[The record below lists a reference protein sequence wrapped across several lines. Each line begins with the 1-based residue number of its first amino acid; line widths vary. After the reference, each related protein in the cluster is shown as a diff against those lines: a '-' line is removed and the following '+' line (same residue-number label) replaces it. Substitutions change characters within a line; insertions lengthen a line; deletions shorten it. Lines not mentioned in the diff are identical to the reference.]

1 MRIVDAVAL
10 FSFIIDGGSFF
21 FYIFAPELYNII
33 INMKN
38 KIRLLMT
45 LLLLAVMGSAWAEE
59 EVTFHFSEYYGKG
72 TQAYGSEYTMV
83 KDDVSITGSKF
94 YCSPTANGYAQFYA
108 DGRITITPA
117 EGVVIT
123 KIVFSVTGSSYN
135 GGTITISPSTG
146 TVAINNNNVTWTGS
160 ASSAFTLSNTKQ
172 MRWTQITVT
181 YTHAE
186 KHTATFSVNGIT
198 TTQDFAENASITFP
212 DEPNDILGKTFVG
225 WIETTIDGTTN
236 EVPSFVTS
244 ATMGSTDVTYYAV
257 FATAHESDEPVET
270 KAQTLQYDTW
280 SYSGT
285 TTDRNT
291 YRLFGNGS
299 YIESAPFDLSK
310 LSKVIVY
317 GGTFGGSSNNSLTI
331 GDGTNIWKSV
341 TVSGNSNT
349 GINTYTDGEALTG
362 TNKLRITATAG
373 NGSTTGLRISKVEIF
388 ISEPSFV
395 YSDYCTTVVAAAVAT
410 PTFTPVGGTYDEVQN
425 VTISCET
432 DGATIYYTINGDE
445 PTKDSTPYN
454 TGDAIVVTLG
464 TTTIKAIAYLG
475 EDVSE
480 MAEATY
486 EIVKKSAGLSYPQNS
501 YSINLYDGFV
511 SPELSNLNN
520 LSPIIYSSSDESVA
534 QINADGAVSL
544 FGEGTTT
551 ITASFAGNDEYEEG
565 TATYTLT
572 VSKLSVSTIYTK
584 VTSTSD
590 LVAGKKYIIVCEE
603 HEVGMGGHGRNSDGS
618 LANWRVGVPNL
629 VIQGNTVDISGTGV
643 VELILGGDAQNGYTF
658 KATDENNY
666 LGYSGFSNELKF
678 IEEDALNEAAL
689 WSVGTSN
696 NGEVYVLLSNN
707 VSGRELMYNYNQPR
721 FACYKGTQEVAVLY
735 VQEPGVEYEEVV
747 FAKAGYK
754 SYVTENAI
762 DWAATRTRNN
772 DNVDVHGYK
781 VTEFSSTSVVL
792 VELSDI
798 TTVANTPVIL
808 KGKKG
813 VNLLVIA
820 SDEGSPIDNLL
831 KRGYERNVSEK
842 DYMYVLQKST
852 NWDEADPYKNYKFY
866 RLNPTRW
873 DQIGDRQAYLV
884 LPESERDGQASTAT
898 MVIIHATD
906 EEPLSE
912 DAGVLDG
919 INSIERND
927 VLNGE
932 FYTISGQRVTA
943 PKKGLYIVNGKKVL
957 VK

>member
-1 MRIVDAVAL
+1 M
-10 FSFIIDGGSFF
+10 DGASFF
-21 FYIFAPELYNII
+21 FYIFAPELYIII

-45 LLLLAVMGSAWAEE
+45 LLLMAVMGSVWAE
-59 EVTFHFSEYYGKG
+59 EVTFNYSEYTGAG
-72 TQAYGSEYTMV
+72 IQSVGSEYTMD

-94 YCSPTANGYAQFYA
+94 YCGTTNNYAQFYA
-108 DGRITITPA
+108 NGTIKIIPD

-123 KIVFSVTGSSYN
+123 KIVFGVTSTNYN
-135 GGTITISPSTG
+135 GGTISPSTG
-146 TVAINNNNVTWTGS
+146 EVVTANNTVTWTGF
-160 ASSAFTLSNTKQ
+160 ASSAFTLTNPKQ
-172 MRWTQITVT
+172 IRWTQITVT

-244 ATMGSTDVTYYAV
+244 ATMRSTDVTYYAV

-270 KAQTLQYDTW
+270 MAQTLQYDTW

-341 TVSGNSNT
+341 TVSGSNNT

-373 NGSTTGLRISKVEIF
+373 NGTTSGLRISKVEIF

-475 EDVSE
+475 GDVSE

-603 HEVGMGGHGRNSDGS
+603 YEVGMGGHGRNSDGS

-629 VIQGNTVDISGTGV
+629 EIQGNTVDISGTGV

-666 LGYSGFSNELKF
+666 LGYSGYSNELKF

-689 WSVGTSN
+689 WSVGTSK

-721 FACYKGTQEVAVLY
+721 FACYKGTQKVAVLY

-852 NWDEADPYKNYKFY
+852 NWSEADPYKNYKFY
-866 RLNPTRW
+866 RLNPARW
-873 DQIGDRQAYLV
+873 NEIGDRQAYLV
-884 LPESERDGQASTAT
+884 LPENERDGQASTASL
-898 MVIIHATD
+898 VIIHATD

-919 INSIERND
+919 INSIERTD

>member
-1 MRIVDAVAL
+1 
-10 FSFIIDGGSFF
+10 
-21 FYIFAPELYNII
+21 
-33 INMKN
+33 
-38 KIRLLMT
+38 MT

>member
-1 MRIVDAVAL
+1 
-10 FSFIIDGGSFF
+10 
-21 FYIFAPELYNII
+21 
-33 INMKN
+33 
-38 KIRLLMT
+38 MT
-45 LLLLAVMGSAWAEE
+45 LLLMAVMGNAWAD
-59 EVTFHFSEYYGKG
+59 EVTFLWNDYRGEG
-72 TQAYGSEYTMV
+72 TSGTGSVYTMV
-83 KDDVSITGSKF
+83 KEDVSITGSKF
-94 YCSPTANGYAQFYA
+94 YCNNNTSLSNEYGQFYA
-108 DGRITITPA
+108 NGKITITPA

-244 ATMGSTDVTYYAV
+244 ATMGRTDVTYYAV

-317 GGTFGGSSNNSLTI
+317 GGTFGGSSYNSLTI

-341 TVSGNSNT
+341 TVSGSNNT

-373 NGSTTGLRISKVEIF
+373 NGTTSGLRISKVEIF

-603 HEVGMGGHGRNSDGS
+603 YAVGMGGHGRNSDGS

-629 VIQGNTVDISGTGV
+629 VIQDNTVDISGTGV

-666 LGYSGFSNELKF
+666 LGYSGSSNELKF

-689 WSVGTSN
+689 WSVGTSK

-707 VSGRELMYNYNQPR
+707 VSGRELMYNYSQPR

-866 RLNPTRW
+866 RLKPTRW

>member
-1 MRIVDAVAL
+1 MPLHFFPYNRL
-10 FSFIIDGGSFF
+10 WFLF
-21 FYIFAPELYNII
+21 FYIFAPELYIII

-45 LLLLAVMGSAWAEE
+45 LLLMAVMGNVWANE
-59 EVTFHFSEYYGKG
+59 EVTFLWNDYRGEG
-72 TQAYGSEYTMV
+72 TSGTGSLYTMV
-83 KDDVSITGSKF
+83 KEDVSITGSNF

-108 DGRITITPA
+108 GGTITITPA

-146 TVAINNNNVTWTGS
+146 TVAINNNNVTWEGS

-285 TTDRNT
+285 TSNKNT

-317 GGTFGGSSNNSLTI
+317 GGTFGGSLYNSLTI

-603 HEVGMGGHGRNSDGS
+603 FEVGMGGHGRNSDGS

-629 VIQGNTVDISGTGV
+629 EIQGNTVDISGTGV

-666 LGYSGFSNELKF
+666 LGYSGSSNELKF

-689 WSVGTSN
+689 WSVGTSK

-721 FACYKGTQEVAVLY
+721 FACYKGTQKVAVLY

-842 DYMYVLQKST
+842 DYMYVLQKSP
-852 NWDEADPYKNYKFY
+852 NWDEADPYNGYNFY

-873 DQIGDRQAYLV
+873 DEIGDRQAYLV

>member
-1 MRIVDAVAL
+1 
-10 FSFIIDGGSFF
+10 
-21 FYIFAPELYNII
+21 
-33 INMKN
+33 
-38 KIRLLMT
+38 MT
-45 LLLLAVMGSAWAEE
+45 LLLMAVMGNVWAED
-59 EVTFHFSEYYGKG
+59 VTFNWRDYRGEG
-72 TQAYGSEYTMV
+72 TSGTGSVYTMV
-83 KDDVSITGSKF
+83 KEDVSITGTKF
-94 YCSPTANGYAQFYA
+94 YCNNQTYLANEYGQFYA
-108 DGRITITPA
+108 GGTITITPA

-146 TVAINNNNVTWTGS
+146 TVAVNNNNVTWTGS
-160 ASSAFTLSNTKQ
+160 ASSAFSLSNTKQ
-172 MRWTQITVT
+172 MRWTTIVVT

-285 TTDRNT
+285 TSNRNT

-317 GGTFGGSSNNSLTI
+317 GGTYGGSSYNSLTI

-373 NGSTTGLRISKVEIF
+373 NGSTSGLRISKVEIF

-520 LSPIIYSSSDESVA
+520 LSPIIFSSSDESVA

-666 LGYSGFSNELKF
+666 LGYSGYSNELKF

-689 WSVGTSN
+689 WSVGTSKK
-696 NGEVYVLLSNN
+696 GEVYVLLSNN
-707 VSGRELMYNYNQPR
+707 VSGRELMYNSNQPR
-721 FACYKGTQEVAVLY
+721 FACYTGTQNVAVLY

-842 DYMYVLQKST
+842 DYMYVLQKSP

-873 DQIGDRQAYLV
+873 NEIGDRQAYLV
-884 LPESERDGQASTAT
+884 LPESERDGQASTASL
-898 MVIIHATD
+898 VIIHATD

>member
-1 MRIVDAVAL
+1 
-10 FSFIIDGGSFF
+10 
-21 FYIFAPELYNII
+21 
-33 INMKN
+33 
-38 KIRLLMT
+38 MT
-45 LLLLAVMGSAWAEE
+45 LLLMAVMGNVWAE
-59 EVTFHFSEYYGKG
+59 EVTFLWDDYRGEG
-72 TQAYGSEYTMV
+72 TSGTGSVYTMV
-83 KDDVSITGSKF
+83 KEDVSITGTKF
-94 YCSPTANGYAQFYA
+94 YCNNNTSLSNEYGQFYA
-108 DGRITITPA
+108 GGRITITPA

-285 TTDRNT
+285 TSNKNT

-317 GGTFGGSSNNSLTI
+317 GGTYGGSSNNSLTI

-373 NGSTTGLRISKVEIF
+373 NGSTSGLRISKVEIF
-388 ISEPSFV
+388 ISEPSFL

-603 HEVGMGGHGRNSDGS
+603 HAVGMGGHGRNSDGS

-666 LGYSGFSNELKF
+666 LGYSGYSNELKF

-842 DYMYVLQKST
+842 DYMYVLQKSP
-852 NWDEADPYKNYKFY
+852 NWDEDDPYKNYKFY